1 MTGVTDKYKRV
12 LNCKTSKKEKI
23 FYTVPVDPQPIF
35 DRETPMKYLDDDEK
49 IQRFK
54 DKFGVAAFDAH
65 KATFERNSEN
75 NKKMARGRLFGERKN
90 PIIDFLPDVREQIKS
105 ISGCDV
111 SMKTHNATKKLFSD
125 LKPNDRIITIS
136 LACRHRPKPSEE
148 AENIK
153 GCGVG
158 AITVDI
164 FVNKKA
170 DIKYEPAE
178 KTDDVEFTVHHIKR
192 KGVIPRLV
200 E

>member
-1 MTGVTDKYKRV
+1 M
-12 LNCKTSKKEKI
+12 
-23 FYTVPVDPQPIF
+23 
-35 DRETPMKYLDDDEK
+35 
-49 IQRFK
+49 
-54 DKFGVAAFDAH
+54 AAFDAH
-65 KATFERNSEN
+65 NATFERNSEN

-90 PIIDFLPDVREQIKS
+90 PIFDFLPDFRKKIKS
-105 ISGCDV
+105 ISGCNI

-178 KTDDVEFTVHHIKR
+178 KTDDVEFTTHHITRPTPISRVQDK
-192 KGVIPRLV
+192 KN
-200 E
+200 